1 MNDKTAIEKAREALV
16 EIANQEVGTW
26 DKPVPFS
33 VLYRR
38 SVDIAREALA
48 ALDAEK
54 PSGCPTFDCYIASS
68 DCAGCCLRSDC
79 FPNEPQVQAF
89 AASYHAEQCKSCN
102 KWISVK
108 DRLPENCN
116 GVLVFGINESGK
128 SRKAKAMYARKF
140 ELEANDEAVDSG
152 FFEYDESRDESYVP
166 EGWYEDNSCSETDYV
181 IDFTVTHWQPLPE
194 SPIV

>member
-1 MNDKTAIEKAREALV
+1 MMR
-16 EIANQEVGTW
+16 
-26 DKPVPFS
+26 
-33 VLYRR
+33 
-38 SVDIAREALA
+38 
-48 ALDAEK
+48 
-54 PSGCPTFDCYIASS
+54 
-68 DCAGCCLRSDC
+68 DCASGQYQDADDRLQS
-79 FPNEPQVQAF
+79 F

-194 SPIV
+194 APLV

>member
-1 MNDKTAIEKAREALV
+1 MNDKTAIEKALRGLLWLIDQGQLV
-16 EIANQEVGTW
+16 EKEKSMCGPAIVHH
-26 DKPVPFS
+26 
-33 VLYRR
+33 
-38 SVDIAREALA
+38 AREALA

-54 PSGCPTFDCYIASS
+54 PADDWRVLCDVRSDMMR
-68 DCAGCCLRSDC
+68 DCASGQYQDADDRLQS
-79 FPNEPQVQAF
+79 F

-152 FFEYDESRDESYVP
+152 FYPVLCVF
-166 EGWYEDNSCSETDYV
+166 V
-181 IDFTVTHWQPLPE
+181 IGNRKKTQLIHHE
-194 SPIV
+194 